1 MSMIKRATLL
11 FVASESVFFILLI
24 LSFLHYR
31 TVHAHSNSGA
41 DLLNVARTAKFSFLL
56 VLSSVTVW
64 MGIRNMRA
72 GKQGATSLWL
82 LATIGLGI
90 AFLYGQGTE
99 WWGLISRNVTISR
112 DLFGTTF
119 FTLTGF
125 HGFHVLIGLIML
137 IVLWGLT
144 LTGAMKGKGQTA
156 ADSISIYWHFV
167 DGVWIVVFTVIY
179 LLPLMH

>member
-11 FVASESVFFILLI
+11 FIASESVFFVLLI

-31 TVHAHSNSGA
+31 AAHVHPNPGA
-41 DLLNVARTAKFSFLL
+41 SLLDVPRTGQFTFLL
-56 VLSSVTVW
+56 LLSSITVW
-64 MGIRNMRA
+64 LATRSMRA
-72 GKQGATSLWL
+72 RKQGAMSLWL
-82 LATIGLGI
+82 LATIGLGL

-99 WWGLISRNVTISR
+99 WWGLIHQNVTISR

-125 HGFHVLIGLIML
+125 HGFHVLVGLIML
-137 IVLWGLT
+137 MAVWVLT
-144 LTGAMKGKGQTA
+144 LAGAIEGKSQTA
-156 ADSISIYWHFV
+156 ADSIAIYWHFV

-179 LLPLMH
+179 LMPLIT

>member
-1 MSMIKRATLL
+1 MSMIKRSILL
-11 FVASESVFFILLI
+11 FIASESIFFILLI
-24 LSFLHYR
+24 LSFLHYQVTHGQAEAGPQLLDVIR
-31 TVHAHSNSGA
+31 TG
-41 DLLNVARTAKFSFLL
+41 KFSFLL
-56 VLSSVTVW
+56 LFSSFTVW
-64 MGIRNMRA
+64 MAIRGMRHQ
-72 GKQGATSLWL
+72 KNGAMSFWL

-99 WWGLISRNVTISR
+99 WWGLIQQDVTISR

-125 HGFHVLIGLIML
+125 HGFHVFIGLIML
-137 IVLWGLT
+137 AALLGLT
-144 LTGAMKGKGQTA
+144 LAGAIHDKSQEA

-179 LLPLMH
+179 LVPLM

>member
-31 TVHAHSNSGA
+31 VAHTHPNPGA
-41 DLLNVARTAKFSFLL
+41 EMLDMPRMAQFSFLL
-56 VLSSVTVW
+56 LLSSGTVW
-64 MGIRNMRA
+64 MAIRGMRA
-72 GKQGATSLWL
+72 RKQGAMSLWL
-82 LATIGLGI
+82 LATIGLGT

-99 WWGLISRNVTISR
+99 WWGLIHQDVTISR

-125 HGFHVLIGLIML
+125 HGFHVFMGLIML
-137 IVLWGLT
+137 IAVWGLS
-144 LTGAMKGKGQTA
+144 LAGAIKGKSQTA

-179 LLPLMH
+179 LLPRL